1 MRKESI
7 QGLGTITFIKR
18 KNNKRI
24 NVKIEPHSNIKVS
37 LPQHIPYH
45 TAKKFVV
52 ENWLLIQNKM
62 KSINGRLTL
71 FEPTT
76 EFKTMWHVLKVEP
89 TESTFPYFNIGNHF
103 ISVKYPQHTSVLKPE
118 IQKTIRAAIEHTLR
132 MEAKIYLPGRL
143 HEFAL
148 RYKFNYNKVFVKNI
162 KTQWGSCSH
171 KNNIN
176 LNIHLMRLPRH
187 LIDYIILHELTHTII
202 KNHSASF
209 HNLLNSIADANIE
222 EMKLELQKYS
232 PQIY

>member
-118 IQKTIRAAIEHTLR
+118 IQKTIRAANAGRTIVIHCHAGLGRSGMFAACLAKVVFDMDAE
-132 MEAKIYLPGRL
+132 EAS
-143 HEFAL
+143 
-148 RYKFNYNKVFVKNI
+148 
-162 KTQWGSCSH
+162 QWV
-171 KNNIN
+171 
-176 LNIHLMRLPRH
+176 RQ
-187 LIDYIILHELTHTII
+187 YIPNAVETWEQHDFI
-202 KNHSASF
+202 KNF
-209 HNLLNSIADANIE
+209 EYKID
-222 EMKLELQKYS
+222 
-232 PQIY
+232 